1 MPISEPVEAWEKITA
16 HMRAAGVSTTESS
29 ALINELRADTLN
41 EVYRD
46 LSKKRENDNPHQW
59 VRFLMNVAWD
69 RGIVTALSLIARREH
84 RMRVL
89 VRQMRH
95 PRKVQARG

>member
-1 MPISEPVEAWEKITA
+1 MPISEPEQAWEKIAA
-16 HMRAAGVSTTESS
+16 HMCRAGVSTTESC
-29 ALINELRADTLN
+29 ALLNELRADTLN

-46 LSKKRENDNPHQW
+46 LSRKRDSDNPHQW

-69 RGIVTALSLIARREH
+69 RGIVTAMSLISRQED
-84 RMRVL
+84 RMRAVA
-89 VRQMRH
+89 RQMRN